1 MNITTINFVG
11 MPSVRFNLRFLL
23 LNMTIAVVY
32 LLLSKSGML
41 FADHH
46 GMVTLWWP
54 SGGFAL
60 AVLLLGGWCNVPGI
74 FLGTLLTSS
83 SFGDPLF
90 LSIPIALTNTLEVVC
105 GWWLLTR
112 WSNFDV
118 TLDHLQDFLLLAFV
132 AAPLIAFIGAAVC
145 PTLLMMAGMIDAKL
159 WEHTALHWW
168 MADLL
173 GIFLVTPLM
182 LAWQQIPKD
191 WLKSIRLIE
200 VILIL
205 GLTFLS
211 GQVIFLGW
219 FHDIV
224 GQYSNGFM
232 MFLLLSVVAIRL
244 GLQGVSIALMMT
256 AIQAL
261 MGASQSI
268 GYFGDDLAR
277 TQLTNFWLY
286 LLILTVVATSLA
298 TYVSE
303 KNRVVKAL
311 RESERCFRTLA
322 NNTSALVWMSGPDAL
337 CTYFNTVWLDF
348 TGRKLEQEIG
358 SGWTEAVHPDE
369 YLLCKSTYMNAFEAR
384 QEFSM
389 EFRLRRYDGEYR
401 WLIDHGVPRH
411 DDDGVFL
418 GYIGSCIDITQKKA
432 ATDEIERLAF
442 FDPLTGLPNRRLLQD
457 RLKLALA
464 SSNRSGRKGA
474 LLFIDMDNFK
484 TLNDTL
490 GHDMGDLLLQQ
501 VAQRLEAC
509 LREGDTVA
517 RLGGDEFV
525 VMLED
530 LSEQAIE
537 AAAQTE
543 TIGNKILTILNQPY
557 LLSTH
562 NHHSTPSIG
571 AILYN
576 DHEQSV
582 DELLKQADIAMYQA
596 KASGRNALCFFDPQ
610 MQARITARVALEAD
624 LRLAL
629 VENQFKLFYQPQV
642 YHNRRVIGAE
652 VLIRWLHP
660 VRNLVSPA
668 DFIPLAEET
677 GLILPIGQW
686 VLETAC
692 AQLKIWEH
700 SVHTQHLQ
708 LAVNVSAR
716 QFHQEDFVQQVRQI
730 LSRSAINPDRLKLEL
745 TESLVHDDIND
756 TILKM
761 HTLREIG
768 VHFSMDDFGTGYSSL
783 SSLKKLPLDQL
794 KIDQS
799 FVRDLSSDPD
809 DAVIVQ
815 TIIAMAN
822 NLGMEVI
829 AEGVET
835 EAQRSFLEQHGCPV
849 YQGYLFSKPV
859 PIEQFELLL
868 NQ

>member
-1 MNITTINFVG
+1 
-11 MPSVRFNLRFLL
+11 MPSVGFNLRFLL
-23 LNMTIAVVY
+23 LNLAIAITY
-32 LLLSKSGML
+32 LLLAKSGML

-60 AVLLLGGWCNVPGI
+60 AVLLLGGWRYVPGI
-74 FLGTLLTSS
+74 FLGTLLTSN

-90 LSIPIALTNTLEVVC
+90 LSVPIALTNTLEVVC

-112 WSNFDV
+112 WINFDV
-118 TLDHLQDFLLLAFV
+118 TLDHLRDFLLLAFV
-132 AAPLIAFIGAAVC
+132 AAPLISFIGAAIC

-159 WEHTALHWW
+159 WKHTALHWW

-173 GIFLVTPLM
+173 GIFLITPLM

-191 WLKSIRLIE
+191 WLKPKRLVE
-200 VILIL
+200 VVLIL
-205 GLTFLS
+205 GLTFLA

-219 FHDIV
+219 LYDIV
-224 GQYSNGFM
+224 GQYPNGFM

-244 GLQGVSIALMMT
+244 GLQGVSIALMVT

-261 MGASQSI
+261 MGATQGI
-268 GYFGDDLAR
+268 GYFGDDLAK

-286 LLILTVVATSLA
+286 MLILSVVATSLA

-303 KNRVVKAL
+303 KNRVMKAL
-311 RESERCFRTLA
+311 RESESSFRTLA
-322 NNTSALVWMSGPDAL
+322 KNTSALVWMSGPDAL

-348 TGRKLEQEIG
+348 TGRTLEQEIG

-369 YLLCKSTYMNAFEAR
+369 YSLCTATYVNAFEAR

-389 EFRLRRYDGEYR
+389 EYRLRRHDGEYR

-432 ATDEIERLAF
+432 AADEIERLAF

-464 SSNRSGRKGA
+464 SSNRRGRRGA

-530 LSEQAIE
+530 LSEQALE
-537 AAAQTE
+537 AEAQTE
-543 TIGNKILTILNQPY
+543 AIGNKILSILNQPY
-557 LLSTH
+557 LLVTH
-562 NHHSTPSIG
+562 EHRSTPSIG
-571 AILYN
+571 AILYS

-596 KASGRNALCFFDPQ
+596 KAAGRNALRFFDPQ
-610 MQARITARVALEAD
+610 MQARITARVELETD

-629 VENQFKLFYQPQV
+629 AENQFMLYYQPQV
-642 YHNRRVIGAE
+642 YHNRQIIGAE

-677 GLILPIGQW
+677 GLILSIGQW

-692 AQLKIWEH
+692 AQLKIWER
-700 SVHTQHLQ
+700 SVNTQHLQ

-716 QFHQEDFVQQVRQI
+716 QFHQVDFVAQVRQI

-745 TESLVHDDIND
+745 TESLVHNDIND

-761 HTLREIG
+761 HALREIG

-859 PIEQFELLL
+859 LVEQFELLL
-868 NQ
+868 KQ